1 MAMSHNLHLVI
12 SKRHEG
18 ATWGDPTAS
27 IYVNPVH
34 VDAQGYNLICPEC
47 HDIDELQAEV
57 ERLKGELDH
66 VLEKAREELQ
76 LA

>member
-1 MAMSHNLHLVI
+1 MTHNLHLLI

-18 ATWGDPTAS
+18 AAWRDPTAS

-47 HDIDELQAEV
+47 HDVEELEAEV

-76 LA
+76 LV

>member
-1 MAMSHNLHLVI
+1 MTHNLHLLI
-12 SKRHEG
+12 TRRHERDSW
-18 ATWGDPTAS
+18 ATPQAS

-34 VDAQGYNLICPEC
+34 VDAQGYNLICREC
-47 HDIDELQAEV
+47 GDLEELAAEV

-76 LA
+76 LV

>member
-1 MAMSHNLHLVI
+1 MTHNLHLLI
-12 SKRHEG
+12 AKRHEG
-18 ATWGDPTAS
+18 GTWSSPTAT

-47 HDIDELQAEV
+47 RDIEGLESEV